1 MIVIAGLL
9 IGAVIGWM
17 RAGRRGGN
25 RLDRLQYAGVHA
37 ILFAVVGMIATIGID
52 RMVR

>member
-9 IGAVIGWM
+9 IGAAFGWV

-25 RLDRLQYAGVHA
+25 RLDKLQYAGVHA
-37 ILFAVVGMIATIGID
+37 ILFAAVSMVLTIGID